1 MLSVN
6 WCQHPVGHGGFH
18 TGVMRVNKSMFSWI
32 FDCGSRQEKRLDL
45 LLENWTNHLLQ
56 PVDWLF
62 ISHFD
67 KDHVS
72 GLNTLM
78 ARSKVRDVMVPYVNE
93 RELAYALLY
102 EISRNNLDRF
112 FVELVADPATFFAS
126 RGANRITFLGGNR
139 ADEGGVGEPPDD
151 KKPEG
156 DWRKKIQ
163 PPPRSL
169 REARGSQVA
178 APAGAQVQI
187 VDDCQCDIEI
197 RIGEIGLRLKPY
209 RAPTAPNVHSNL
221 VKELKNLVGTVSSA
235 LGRPGLGRLAY
246 AIANHARTATGR
258 ASLRSLFKKYVG
270 SSNRSSLSLLSAP
283 YVPDPA
289 NSQWGVD
296 GVFAWSRG
304 RGPLV
309 AWLNTGDA
317 ELLNQADV
325 SNWHSRYAMD
335 LDAVRMLALPHHG
348 SDKNSNA
355 TLQQLCPRATLAVH
369 VKASAKKHPG
379 PSVIAAAGN
388 RLSYVTEHPGSQLNM
403 WFSAPWP

>member
-1 MLSVN
+1 MFLVN

-18 TGVMRVNKSMFSWI
+18 TGVMRVDKSMFSWI
-32 FDCGSRQEKRLDL
+32 FDCGSRQEKRLNF

-78 ARSKVRDVMVPYVNE
+78 SRSRVRDVMVPYVNE

-112 FVELVADPATFFAS
+112 FVELVADPAIFFAS
-126 RGANRITFLGGNR
+126 RGADRITFLGGNR
-139 ADEGGVGEPPDD
+139 ADEGGIGEPPDD
-151 KKPEG
+151 TKPEG
-156 DWRKKIQ
+156 DWRIKIQ

-169 REARGSQVA
+169 RKAQGTQVA
-178 APAGAQVQI
+178 ASIGAQVQI
-187 VDDCQCDIEI
+187 VHDSQCDIEI
-197 RIGEIGLRLKPY
+197 RMGEIGIRLKPY
-209 RAPTAPNVHSNL
+209 RAPVAPNAHSNL
-221 VKELKNLVGTVSSA
+221 VKELKSLVGTFRSTP
-235 LGRPGLGRLAY
+235 GRPGLGRLAY

-258 ASLRSLFKKYVG
+258 ASLRSLFKRHVG

-283 YVPDPA
+283 YVPYPTD
-289 NSQWGVD
+289 SHWGVD
-296 GVFAWSRG
+296 GVLAWSRG
-304 RGPLV
+304 RGSSV

-355 TLQQLCPRATLAVH
+355 TLQQLCPGATLAVH
-369 VKASAKKHPG
+369 VKSSAKKHPG
-379 PSVIAAAGN
+379 PFVTAAAGH
-388 RLSYVTEHPGSQLNM
+388 RLSYVTEQPGSQLSM
-403 WFSAPWP
+403 WFSAP